1 MVPMRLITLS
11 SCVLLLL
18 SLQDGASANSASDAK
33 EFWPQWRGPLATG
46 EAPLADP
53 PLTWSETDHIKW
65 KVKIPG
71 AGDSTPIVWGDR
83 VFILT
88 AIPVGKKSAAK
99 APVTTTAPSANP
111 ASNEARS
118 PRGRMNRS
126 EERRVGT

>member
-1 MVPMRLITLS
+1 MVSMRPISILGSI
-11 SCVLLLL
+11 VLLL
-18 SLQDGASANSASDAK
+18 SLQMGASANSASDAK

-99 APVTTTAPSANP
+99 APVTTTAAL
-111 ASNEARS
+111 A
-118 PRGRMNRS
+118 PRLKIP
-126 EERRVGT
+126 